1 MGRAK
6 EEPQKAYSVRIT
18 KQALKSV
25 DQIIGYIGHIMDE
38 PISSIRVGE
47 QIFLAIDRIEKNPFA
62 FRECEEI
69 QTKNK
74 MYRKAVC
81 MSWLIIYR
89 ITSEEVVIL
98 DIIHSSRQAQRIRSV
113 RKIK

>member
-18 KQALKSV
+18 KQALNSV
-25 DQIIGYIGHIMDE
+25 DQIIGYIGYIMDE

-47 QIFLAIDRIEKNPFA
+47 QIFLTIDRIEKNPFA

-74 MYRKAVC
+74 MYRKAIC

-89 ITSEEVVIL
+89 ITLKEVVIL
-98 DIIHSSRQAQRIRSV
+98 DIIHSSRQAKRIKSV